1 MKQKILVICPTKR
14 DRCELSSPQ
23 VIGDIAIE
31 FHDYDETSFER
42 VLARNY
48 DGEFEKSNPALI
60 INQLLEF
67 CDNNA
72 ITGVL
77 SSDDYPGSI
86 YASIIAQNKKFIA
99 PSSAPILE
107 CQHKYYARCLQAKL
121 VPEATPAFE
130 LINPNSFDPKTFS
143 LPFPVFVKPVKA
155 YFSFLANKIETVSEL
170 SNFVTKTGS
179 MPTQFLYQFNW
190 FLQNYST
197 IDMSGDYFIAE
208 GFLHG
213 QQVNVEGFV
222 QDNACHVIGITDS
235 IMFPGT
241 ISFSRFEYPS
251 ALPEGVQQRMADIAA
266 RFLIGINF
274 NNSLFNIEMMYNP
287 VTDEIH
293 IIEVNP
299 RFSSQFADLYEK
311 VEGFNAYAVA
321 LAVATGKQP
330 ILPRA
335 KGNYAMAASCV
346 LRIFENKKVVKVP
359 SSESIEKVK
368 EAIPDIRIYI
378 YTSEGE
384 LLSDQLQ
391 DGKSYRYGLMNIGGR
406 DRQEIIEKFELA
418 KRMLRFKFQDTLSNS
433 CTSSSK

>member
-14 DRCELSSPQ
+14 DRCELSSPHI
-23 VIGDIAIE
+23 IGDVVVE

-42 VLARNY
+42 ILARNY
-48 DGEFEKSNPALI
+48 DGQFEKSNPALI
-60 INQLLEF
+60 INELLEF
-67 CDNNA
+67 CDTHA

-86 YASIIAQNKKFIA
+86 YASIIAYNKKFIA

-107 CQHKYYARCLQAKL
+107 CQHKYYARCLQAQL
-121 VPEATPAFE
+121 VPEATPGFE

-143 LPFPVFVKPVKA
+143 LQFPVFVKPVKA
-155 YFSFLANKIETVSEL
+155 YFSFLANKIESLPEL
-170 SNFVTKTGS
+170 TNFVTKTGS
-179 MPTQFLYQFNW
+179 MSDRFLYQFNW
-190 FLQNYST
+190 FLQHYSS

-222 QDNACHVIGITDS
+222 QDNVCHTIGITDS

-251 ALPEGVQQRMADIAA
+251 VLPENVQQRMADIAA
-266 RFLIGINF
+266 RFLTGINF

-311 VEGFNAYAVA
+311 VEGFNAYRVA
-321 LAVATGKQP
+321 LDVATGKQP
-330 ILPRA
+330 VLPRA

-346 LRIFENKKVVKVP
+346 LRLFENKKVVKVP
-359 SSESIEKVK
+359 SSADIEKVK
-368 EAIPDIRIYI
+368 EAIPDIRIYV

-418 KRMLRFKFQDTLSNS
+418 KRMLPFEFQDT
-433 CTSSSK
+433 